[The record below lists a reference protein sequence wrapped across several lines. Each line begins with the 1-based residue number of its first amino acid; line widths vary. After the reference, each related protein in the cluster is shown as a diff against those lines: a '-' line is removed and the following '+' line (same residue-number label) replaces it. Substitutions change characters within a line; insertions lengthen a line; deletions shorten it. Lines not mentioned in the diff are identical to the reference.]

1 VTALRR
7 EKFGTGVQRHTLATV
22 AASPTS
28 IPSPFSDEPALLGRR
43 RELDTLAA
51 QVEHARAGRSAVVIV
66 RGEPGIGKSVLLDH
80 IARRAPEF
88 LIARVAGVESEM
100 ELAFAALQQLCR
112 PFLDGVPALPAPQRD
127 ALNAAFGL
135 SDGPPPDRYL
145 VGLAVLQ
152 LMAAFADERPVLCV
166 IDDAQWLDRVSVQ
179 TIAFVARRLLAEPI
193 VLVVALRDSADD
205 GDWAG
210 LPELELRG
218 LDEVDAAV
226 LFDSVVT
233 GPTDPRLRDRIVAES
248 RGNPLALLE
257 LPRAWTTAEIV
268 DGVGAASGV
277 DRLTGSLEEGFAQ
290 RLRSLPTDTRRLLTL
305 AAAEPLGDPSLL
317 WRAAEQLGLSWDTA
331 SPAEAA
337 GLIEL
342 GATVCFRHPL
352 VRAAAYRV
360 ASSRERLDVHA
371 ALASVTDPVLDPD
384 RRAWHRANSTVAQ
397 DDEIADELEQS
408 AARARSRGGLLA
420 ASALL
425 ERSALLTRE
434 AAERADRTLA
444 AARAKRDAGAL
455 DAALRLLPGV
465 EAEPASDLR
474 RASADHLR
482 GQIAFDQRRGADA
495 ARLLLSAARRFE
507 PFDPRLARDTYL
519 EALAAAIWEGG
530 AGGDANMAAA
540 AEAARNAP
548 PSGEAARAVDLILDA
563 LAVRLTDGYVAAA
576 PMLTRALV
584 CVTTLDAGEDDA
596 DRVLW
601 MAGNRTAGIIA
612 NEVWDYDAGRMLAER
627 QVRVAREA
635 GALVQL
641 QFALNF
647 LANRLVL
654 EGDLEGAAALVD
666 EDQHLS
672 HMTGVAPVGYTSL
685 LLEAFRGDEAPTSAL
700 IATTADAAAGQ
711 GQRRIVTLANYAAA
725 VLHNGLG
732 HHARALECARRV
744 FERDVLGYQTL
755 AAPELA
761 EAASRCGDHDLL
773 AEIREW
779 ITVRARATPT
789 DWARGMDARVQ
800 ALASAGSV
808 AESRYRESIERLSRT
823 SLRVEL
829 ARSHLLYGEWLRREG
844 RRGDAREQLRI
855 AHDMLALMGLAAFAE
870 RARRELVAT
879 GEKIRKRAEPAARSL
894 TAQEMQITR
903 LVRQG
908 LSNPEIGTRLFL
920 SPRTVEWHLRNIFGK
935 FGVSSRRQLRDL
947 DDAYLVDAPS

>member
-1 VTALRR
+1 MSPLAARSARR
-7 EKFGTGVQRHTLATV
+7 KPPH
-22 AASPTS
+22 ASMLS
-28 IPSPFSDEPALLGRR
+28 LSDEPGLIGRR
-43 RELDTLAA
+43 HELDTLAA
-51 QVEHARAGRSAVVIV
+51 LLEHARSGRSGVLIV
-66 RGEPGIGKSVLLDH
+66 RGEPGIGKSVLLDEVT
-80 IARRAPEF
+80 RRAQGF
-88 LIARVAGVESEM
+88 VVARVAGVESEM
-100 ELAFAALQQLCR
+100 ELAYAALQQLCR
-112 PFLDGVPALPAPQRD
+112 PFSERVPDLPAPQRD
-127 ALNAAFGL
+127 ALDAAFGL
-135 SDGPPPDRYL
+135 SAGPPRDRYL

-193 VLVVALRDSADD
+193 LFVVAARDSADD

-210 LPELELRG
+210 LPELRLRG
-218 LDEVDAAV
+218 LDDADAAV

-257 LPRAWTTAEIV
+257 LPRAWTTAELV
-268 DGVGAASGV
+268 EGVGAAGAG
-277 DRLTGSLEEGFAQ
+277 RLTEDLEDGFAQ

-305 AAAEPLGDPSLL
+305 AAAEPLGDPTLL
-317 WRAAEQLGLSWDTA
+317 WRAAEQLGLSWDAA
-331 SPAEAA
+331 SAAEAA
-337 GLIEL
+337 GLIEF

-352 VRAAAYRV
+352 VRAAAYRI

-371 ALASVTDPVLDPD
+371 ALASVTDPILDPD

-397 DDEIADELEQS
+397 DDEIADELEHS
-408 AARARSRGGLLA
+408 AARAKSRGGLLA

-444 AARAKRDAGAL
+444 AAQAKRDAGAL
-455 DAALRLLPGV
+455 DAALRLLPAV

-474 RASADHLR
+474 SASAEHLR

-507 PFDPRLARDTYL
+507 PFDARLARDTYL

-530 AGGDANMAAA
+530 PGGDANMAAA
-540 AEAARNAP
+540 AEAARNAS
-548 PSGEAARAVDLILDA
+548 PSGEAPRAVDFILDA

-576 PMLTRALV
+576 PMLTRALASV
-584 CVTTLDAGEDDA
+584 RTLDADADDA

-601 MAGNRTAGIIA
+601 MAGNRAAGIIA

-654 EGDLEGAAALVD
+654 EGELEAAAALVD
-666 EDQHLS
+666 EDEHLS
-672 HMTGVAPVGYTSL
+672 HMTGVPPLGYTSL
-685 LLEAFRGDEAPTSAL
+685 LLEAFRGDEARTSAL
-700 IATTADAAAGQ
+700 IVTTADAAAAQ
-711 GQRRIVTLANYAAA
+711 GQRRIVTLADYAAA

-761 EAASRCGDHDLL
+761 EAASRCGDNDLL
-773 AEIREW
+773 AEIRAW
-779 ITVRARATPT
+779 VSVRALATPT
-789 DWARGMDARVQ
+789 DWALGMDARVQ
-800 ALASAGSV
+800 ALASTGSD
-808 AESRYRESIERLSRT
+808 AESHYRNSIERLSKT

-829 ARSHLLYGEWLRREG
+829 ARAHLLYGEWLRRED

-855 AHDMLALMGLAAFAE
+855 AYDMLTSMGLAAFAE
-870 RARRELVAT
+870 RARRELLAT
-879 GEKIRKRAEPAARSL
+879 GEKIRKRAEPAAGSL
-894 TAQEMQITR
+894 TAQEMQIAR

>member
-1 VTALRR
+1 MTTAR
-7 EKFGTGVQRHTLATV
+7 
-22 AASPTS
+22 TS
-28 IPSPFSDEPALLGRR
+28 MLSRFSDESGLVGRR
-43 RELDTLAA
+43 HQLETVATL
-51 QVEHARAGRSAVVIV
+51 VEHARAGRSGVLIV
-66 RGEPGIGKSVLLDH
+66 RGEPGIGKSVLLDDV
-80 IARRAPEF
+80 ARRAQGF
-88 LIARVAGVESEM
+88 VIARVAGVESEM
-100 ELAFAALQQLCR
+100 ELAYAALQQLCR
-112 PFLDGVPALPAPQRD
+112 PFGDGVPDLPAPQRD

-135 SDGPPPDRYL
+135 SARPPRDRYL

-152 LMAAFADERPVLCV
+152 LISALAEEHPVLCV

-193 VLVVALRDSADD
+193 LLVVAARDSPDD

-210 LPELELRG
+210 LPELRLRG
-218 LDEVDAAV
+218 LDDADAAV

-233 GPTDPRLRDRIVAES
+233 GPTDPRLRERIVAES

-257 LPRAWTTAEIV
+257 SPRAWTTAELVEGI
-268 DGVGAASGV
+268 GASGV
-277 DRLTGSLEEGFAQ
+277 DRSTENLEDGFAQ

-305 AAAEPLGDPSLL
+305 AAAEPLGDPTLL
-317 WRAAEQLGLSWDTA
+317 WRAAEQLGLSWDAA
-331 SPAEAA
+331 SAAEEA
-337 GLIEL
+337 GLIEF
-342 GATVCFRHPL
+342 GAKVCFRHPL

-360 ASSRERLDVHA
+360 ASSRERLDVHT
-371 ALASVTDPVLDPD
+371 ALASVTDPILDPD

-397 DDEIADELEQS
+397 DDEIADELEHS
-408 AARARSRGGLLA
+408 AARAKARGGLLA

-425 ERSALLTRE
+425 ERSALLTRG

-455 DAALRLLPGV
+455 DAALRLLPAV

-474 RASADHLR
+474 RASAEHLR

-507 PFDPRLARDTYL
+507 PFDPQLARDTYL

-530 AGGDANMAAA
+530 SGGDANMAAA
-540 AEAARNAP
+540 ADAARNAS
-548 PSGEAARAVDLILDA
+548 PSGDAPRAVDFILEG

-576 PMLTRALV
+576 PMLTRALASV
-584 CVTTLDAGEDDA
+584 RTCDAGADDA

-601 MAGNRTAGIIA
+601 MAGNRAAGIIA

-654 EGDLEGAAALVD
+654 EGELEAAAALVD
-666 EDQHLS
+666 EDEHLS
-672 HMTGVAPVGYTSL
+672 QMTGVPPVGYTRL
-685 LLEAFRGDEAPTSAL
+685 ILEAFRGGEARTSTL
-700 IATTADAAAGQ
+700 LATTADDAAAHGQ
-711 GQRRIVTLANYAAA
+711 HRIVTLASYAAA

-732 HHARALECARRV
+732 DHERALDCARRV
-744 FERDVLGYQTL
+744 FQRDVLGYQTL

-761 EAASRCGDHDLL
+761 EAASRSGDTGALE
-773 AEIREW
+773 EIRAWVSE
-779 ITVRARATPT
+779 RARATPT
-789 DWARGMDARVQ
+789 DWALGMDARVE

-808 AESRYRESIERLSRT
+808 AEVCYRDSIERLSKT

-829 ARSHLLYGEWLRREG
+829 ARAHLLYGEWLRREG

-855 AHDMLALMGLAAFAE
+855 AHDMFTAMGLAAFTE
-870 RARRELVAT
+870 RARRELLAT
-879 GEKIRKRAEPAARSL
+879 GEKIRKRAEPAVGSL
-894 TAQEMQITR
+894 TAQEVQVVR

-920 SPRTVEWHLRNIFGK
+920 SPRTVEWHLRNVFGK
-935 FGVSSRRQLRDL
+935 VGVSSRRQLRDL
-947 DDAYLVDAPS
+947 DDAYVVDASS

>member
-1 VTALRR
+1 MSP
-7 EKFGTGVQRHTLATV
+7 LAVRSARPRPAHAPVPSRFSEDPGLIGRKHELDTV
-22 AASPTS
+22 AA
-28 IPSPFSDEPALLGRR
+28 L
-43 RELDTLAA
+43 
-51 QVEHARAGRSAVVIV
+51 VEHARAGRSGVLVV
-66 RGEPGIGKSVLLDH
+66 RGEPGIGKSVLLEEV
-80 IARRAPEF
+80 ARRAQGF
-88 LIARVAGVESEM
+88 GVARVAGVESEM
-100 ELAFAALQQLCR
+100 ELAYAALQQLCR
-112 PFLDGVPALPAPQRD
+112 PFSERVLDLPVPQRD
-127 ALNAAFGL
+127 ALDAAFGL
-135 SDGPPPDRYL
+135 SAGPPRDRYL

-152 LMAAFADERPVLCV
+152 LLAAVADERPVLCV

-193 VLVVALRDSADD
+193 LFVVALRDSADD

-210 LPELELRG
+210 LPELRLRG
-218 LDEVDAAV
+218 LEHADAAA
-226 LFDSVVT
+226 LLDSVVR
-233 GPTDPRLRDRIVAES
+233 GPTDPRVRDRIVAES

-257 LPRAWTTAEIV
+257 LPRAWTTAELV
-268 DGVGAASGV
+268 EGVGVLGV
-277 DRLTGSLEEGFAQ
+277 GQLTGHLEAGFAQ
-290 RLRSLPTDTRRLLTL
+290 RLRSLPTDTRRLLAL
-305 AAAEPLGDPSLL
+305 AAAEPLGDPTLL
-317 WRAAEQLGLSWDTA
+317 WRAAEQLGLSWDAA
-331 SPAEAA
+331 SAAEAD
-337 GLIEL
+337 GLIEF
-342 GATVCFRHPL
+342 GARVCFRHPL

-397 DDEIADELEQS
+397 NDEIADELEES
-408 AARARSRGGLLA
+408 AARATLRGGLLA

-455 DAALRLLPGV
+455 DAALRLLPAA

-474 RASADHLR
+474 RASAEHLR
-482 GQIAFDQRRGADA
+482 GQIAFDQGRGRDA

-519 EALAAAIWEGG
+519 EALEAAILEGG
-530 AGGDANMAAA
+530 SGGDANMAVA
-540 AEAARNAP
+540 AEAARNAS
-548 PSGEAARAVDLILDA
+548 PSGEARRTADFILDA
-563 LAVRLTDGYVAAA
+563 LAVWLTDGYVAAA
-576 PMLTRALV
+576 PMLVSALASV
-584 CVTTLDAGEDDA
+584 RTLHADADADDA

-601 MAGNRTAGIIA
+601 MAGSRVGGIIA
-612 NEVWDYDAGRMLAER
+612 NEVWDYDAGRMLTEC

-641 QFALNF
+641 QHALNF

-654 EGDLEGAAALVD
+654 AGELEAAAALVD
-666 EDQHLS
+666 EDEHLS
-672 HMTGVAPVGYTSL
+672 HMTGVPPLGYTSL
-685 LLEAFRGDEAPTSAL
+685 FLAAFRGDEAQTSEL
-700 IATTADAAAGQ
+700 IATTTDAAAEQ
-711 GQRRIVTLANYAAA
+711 GQRRIVTLADYAAA
-725 VLHNGLG
+725 VLYNGLG

-761 EAASRCGDHDLL
+761 EAASRCGDNDLL
-773 AEIREW
+773 AEIRAW
-779 ITVRARATPT
+779 VTVRAFATPT
-789 DWARGMDARVQ
+789 DWALGMDARVQ
-800 ALASAGSV
+800 ALASTGSD
-808 AESRYRESIERLSRT
+808 AESHYRNSIERLSKT

-829 ARSHLLYGEWLRREG
+829 ARAHLLYGEWLRRED

-855 AHDMLALMGLAAFAE
+855 AFDMLAAMGLAAFAE
-870 RARRELVAT
+870 RARRELLAT
-879 GEKIRKRAEPAARSL
+879 GEKIRKRAEPAAGSL
-894 TAQEMQITR
+894 TAQEMQIAR
-903 LVRQG
+903 LVRRG

-947 DDAYLVDAPS
+947 DDAYLVDGPS